1 MPEESPLPCFVP
13 VHARIAM
20 AMAKAVG
27 APTSI
32 AYRAQVASKH
42 MKVQAADMD
51 MAPST
56 LARKLNPA
64 DELAKVLPALKE
76 AA

>member
-27 APTSI
+27 APTSRLTDAEFKSDAGAFGTLTLTYLI
-32 AYRAQVASKH
+32 TPES
-42 MKVQAADMD
+42 AAK
-51 MAPST
+51 AI
-56 LARKLNPA
+56 
-64 DELAKVLPALKE
+64 ELIGAIDPE
-76 AA
+76 AAR